1 MHSPDRQPAPPTSE
15 REVLGPRRLRDQGAA
30 VGPSGS
36 GKEPPRQPEQGDG
49 QAAPAQEECGGS
61 TPTTPQESKCKSTIV
76 ITVHDSSTSCKFWS
90 CSLDTCCGIEQDRP
104 KTLDVL
110 EKGTEYYNKDN
121 NENQTKK
128 NYCAA
133 LSFPS

>member
-1 MHSPDRQPAPPTSE
+1 MVKK
-15 REVLGPRRLRDQGAA
+15 VLDEGTKVSDI
-30 VGPSGS
+30 
-36 GKEPPRQPEQGDG
+36 
-49 QAAPAQEECGGS
+49 
-61 TPTTPQESKCKSTIV
+61 IV
-76 ITVHDSSTSCKFWS
+76 ISTMMPSLGQMSSANF
-90 CSLDTCCGIEQDRP
+90 
-104 KTLDVL
+104 VL